1 MTSERSTQRHNLPAP
16 VSSFIGREQELRE
29 IGQLLGN
36 HRLITLTGTGGTGK
50 TRLALQAATAE
61 RDHFSDG
68 VWLIDLA
75 PLAAS
80 ELVLE
85 TIAKVLTL
93 PAAPGPS
100 PIERLGVHLEA
111 CWRPSAS
118 SRLNG
123 SLKRAKPRNFTTSIL
138 IGISNWQNTLHQIF
152 QAHSKRR
159 GLRNWKRSTLTC
171 GWHWAGR

>member
-1 MTSERSTQRHNLPAP
+1 MTSERSTRKHNLPAP

-29 IGQLLGN
+29 IQQRLSE

-61 RDHFSDG
+61 LNHFSDG

-93 PAAPGPS
+93 PAAIGPS
-100 PIERLGVHLEA
+100 PIERLGAYLETRHLLLVLDNCEHVIEECA
-111 CWRPSAS
+111 RIVAS
-118 SRLNG
+118 LLARCPRLA
-123 SLKRAKPRNFTTSIL
+123 LLATS
-138 IGISNWQNTLHQIF
+138 
-152 QAHSKRR
+152 
-159 GLRNWKRSTLTC
+159 
-171 GWHWAGR
+171 